1 MTLKTQSE
9 GRQSPLIARAAFTA
23 ADLPGTDFAPALQ
36 LPSDA
41 VILRGYLAITT
52 AFGAGT
58 TVSVGTAADDD
69 AYLAATAADA
79 TGVTALTGG
88 ITGAVV
94 ADVTMMGLTASAAM
108 ADGEGALVVE
118 YIRSSRAQVTE
129 G

>member
-1 MTLKTQSE
+1 MNLKTRSE

-23 ADLPGTDFAPALQ
+23 VDLPGTDFAPALQ

-58 TVSVGTAADDD
+58 TVSVGTASNDD
-69 AYLAATAADA
+69 AYLGATVADA

-88 ITGAVV
+88 ITGAAVG
-94 ADVTMMGLTASAAM
+94 DVTMMGLTASAAM
-108 ADGEGALVVE
+108 ADGKGVLVVE
-118 YIRSSRAQVTE
+118 YIRTGRAQVTE